1 MLAPVSSLVVVLS
14 LVEFVVVSLVVLSF
28 VVVELATLDDAFFLD
43 VVVPVPDSD
52 VLSADELCV
61 SVEELSLEEDSSLLL
76 SLEESELFFLLLSS
90 LDFFLESLDD
100 IPLTSD
106 ELVVETR
113 DAPSLVLVTVL
124 VTTLVA
130 PRAKAIE
137 TIANGV
143 INGGVRYAMLHSS
156 LHYFLLESL
165 SHGKTKILSKF
176 S

>member
-1 MLAPVSSLVVVLS
+1 MLAPVSSLVVV
-14 LVEFVVVSLVVLSF
+14 VVSSLAELVDSPVVLFVSF
-28 VVVELATLDDAFFLD
+28 VVAELATLDDVFFLE
-43 VVVPVPDSD
+43 VVVPVLPVVPVVVPVSDSD
-52 VLSADELCV
+52 VLSAVELCV
-61 SVEELSLEEDSSLLL
+61 SVEELSFDEDSSLLL

-156 LHYFLLESL
+156 LHPSY
-165 SHGKTKILSKF
+165 
-176 S
+176 

>member
-1 MLAPVSSLVVVLS
+1 VLAPVSSLVVVVSSLAELVDSSVVLLS
-14 LVEFVVVSLVVLSF
+14 L
-28 VVVELATLDDAFFLD
+28 VVVELATLDDAFFFD
-43 VVVPVPDSD
+43 VVVPVLPVVPVVVPVSDSD
-52 VLSADELCV
+52 VLSAVELCV
-61 SVEELSLEEDSSLLL
+61 SVEELSSDDESLSLLL
-76 SLEESELFFLLLSS
+76 LLEESESFFLSLSS

-156 LHYFLLESL
+156 LHPSY
-165 SHGKTKILSKF
+165 
-176 S
+176 